1 MKKEKNSRKKLYKN
15 DFLLI
20 FFVII
25 STVAASVPLF
35 FFGKT
40 DADVIAVYIDGEEY
54 ARFSLLEDVK
64 TEIADV
70 GMVLKIE
77 NGMAFIEESDCPDK
91 TCKGMSINASSWDS
105 ESIIC
110 IPNKVV
116 IKKVSSKGESGKGV
130 NVVAG

>member
-1 MKKEKNSRKKLYKN
+1 MKNDIKNNKKLYKN

-25 STVAASVPLF
+25 LTVAATIPLY

-40 DADVIAVYIDGEEY
+40 DADCIAVYIDGKEY
-54 ARFSLLEDVK
+54 ARFSLLEDAD
-64 TEIADV
+64 TEISDV
-70 GMVLKIE
+70 GMTLKIQD
-77 NGMAFIEESDCPDK
+77 GKAFVTDSDCPDK
-91 TCKGMSINASSWDS
+91 TCKGMSISASSSGS

-116 IKKVSSKGESGKGV
+116 IKKVSSKDGNGKGV